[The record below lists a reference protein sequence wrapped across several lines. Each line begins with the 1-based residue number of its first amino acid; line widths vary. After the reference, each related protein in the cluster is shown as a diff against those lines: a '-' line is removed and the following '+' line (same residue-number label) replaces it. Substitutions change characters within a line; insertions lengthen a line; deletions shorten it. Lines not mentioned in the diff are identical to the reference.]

1 MTIDEAIERLE
12 KFRDVDGWGL
22 SPDILNSV
30 NLGIEALKRV
40 KSIRETWAMPAK
52 QQICFINQG
61 LPGETES

>member
-1 MTIDEAIERLE
+1 MRIDVAIGNLE

-40 KSIRETWAMPAK
+40 GAYRHFPDRGPGEL
-52 QQICFINQG
+52 
-61 LPGETES
+61 LPGETNT